1 MQKIF
6 LTYFLGMLII
16 SCNNNNRSEKTI
28 ETIMVQDSLS
38 STTVDVPIIEHDFG
52 SVEEGQIVEFN
63 YSFKNTGTNLL
74 IVSNVTAS
82 CGCTVPEKPEAPV
95 KPGETSYIKVKFNTT
110 NRSGATR
117 KTIFVTANTKPEFP
131 QLILMGTVNKKT
143 TKQ

>member
-6 LTYFLGMLII
+6 FTYIISVLII
-16 SCNNNNRSEKTI
+16 GCNNNNRSEKPI
-28 ETIMVQDSLS
+28 ETTMVQDSLS

-52 SVEEGQIVEFN
+52 IAEEGEIVEFN
-63 YSFKNTGTNLL
+63 YSFKNTGTNPL

-82 CGCTVPEKPEAPV
+82 CGCTIPEKPEAPV
-95 KPGETSYIKVKFNTT
+95 KPGETNYIKVKFNTT

-131 QLILMGTVNKKT
+131 QLILMGTINKKT